1 MTSKSKTTKT
11 ATATPAMTP
20 RKSAAAQ
27 ERQWQARSDLQTIQ
41 SAQAIQA
48 DKSRMAAA
56 QKEAA
61 AQVKALQSLGKK

>member
-11 ATATPAMTP
+11 AAAPAMTP
-20 RKSAAAQ
+20 RKSAIAQ

-41 SAQAIQA
+41 QAQAIQG